1 MLISRS
7 IPCHSAMLFLL
18 AALPAQRS
26 EAQQFDKLT
35 RGVATVQDTALIGT
49 LLEGLLIPA
58 FDVERIDVIDLTANG
73 YGPDDA
79 IILHP
84 SLETYLVGADVPRGV
99 QDVMKTWELEADYRL
114 DATLEDGGRV
124 EQDAHR
130 RQNAR
135 DALSG
140 AVLGAIDRYYTGDEI
155 DLRLSREASGLR
167 LEMWNYDPAAL
178 RYAVPAQGPACLATA
193 PQEAMEQQFR
203 FSRPA
208 FVLSFRDAG
217 DCVVSSI
224 QEGQVHTRPCSP

>member
-1 MLISRS
+1 MTSSVLRRM
-7 IPCHSAMLFLL
+7 ALLFLL
-18 AALPAQRS
+18 AALPVQRADAQH
-26 EAQQFDKLT
+26 FDKLT
-35 RGVATVQDTALIGT
+35 RGVATVQDTVLIDT
-49 LLEGLLIPA
+49 LLEALLIPA
-58 FDVERIDVIDLTANG
+58 REVERIDVIDLTANG

-99 QDVMKTWELEADYRL
+99 QDVMKTWELEEDYRL
-114 DATLEDGGRV
+114 DATLEDSDRV
-124 EQDAHR
+124 ERDAHQ

-178 RYAVPAQGPACLATA
+178 RYAVPAQGPACLVAA
-193 PQEAMEQQFR
+193 PQEVREQQFR

-208 FVLSFRDAG
+208 IVLSFRDPG
-217 DCVVSSI
+217 DCVVSSL
-224 QEGQVHTRPCSP
+224 QDGHVHTRPCNP

>member
-1 MLISRS
+1 MNPFILCRF
-7 IPCHSAMLFLL
+7 ALLFLL
-18 AALPAQRS
+18 AALNTQRAAAQY
-26 EAQQFDKLT
+26 FDKLT
-35 RGVATVQDTALIGT
+35 RGMATVQDTVLIGT
-49 LLEGLLIPA
+49 LLEELLIPA
-58 FDVERIDVIDLTANG
+58 GDVERIDVIDLTANG

-99 QDVMKTWELEADYRL
+99 QDVMKTWELEEDYRL
-114 DATLEDGGRV
+114 DATLEDSDRV
-124 EQDAHR
+124 ERDAHQ

-140 AVLGAIDRYYTGDEI
+140 AVLGAIDRYYTGEEI

-178 RYAVPAQGPACLATA
+178 RYAVPAQGPACLATT
-193 PQEAMEQQFR
+193 PQEAKEQQFR

-208 FVLSFRDAG
+208 IVLSFRDAG

-224 QEGQVHTRPCSP
+224 RQGQVHTRPCSP